1 MTTNSPAIGAEPLP
15 AFIHPHVSLLTIL
28 LAYLQAGFTAFGSAI
43 TQKLLALVSNRKW
56 LSAEEIDDGFAL
68 VQLYPGPM
76 MVDFTAYVG
85 YKLRGVPGA
94 IVATTGF
101 ILPAYL
107 LMLGVSVLYFN
118 FNTGNLP
125 WVQPFFV
132 GLEAIV
138 VGIVAHLALD
148 FGARVIKGRV
158 QALIAVLAFGA
169 LLYKVNPVLIIAV
182 SLALGMAML
191 RPAQAT
197 ALRTAPRPAR
207 FSPWIAI
214 GVVTAVIIAVA
225 VFAATLQS
233 DVGRMAL
240 SFFKIG
246 SVAFGNGVTIMPLVQ
261 ADVVDTYGWLSQAQF
276 TDGIALGQITP
287 GPGLITA
294 TFVGYKLAGFWGA
307 TLATFAIFSPSFA
320 MTLIFTEVFTRLR
333 SLRLIRGAMAGVLA
347 SFVGLLVVMALQL
360 GATAF
365 KGPAALTL
373 AAGALV
379 AVRYFKLDVVWVFA
393 GGLVLWGV
401 ALALGIG

>member
-1 MTTNSPAIGAEPLP
+1 MATDTPSHETASTFTP
-15 AFIHPHVSLLTIL
+15 PHVSLLTIL

-43 TQKLLALVSNRKW
+43 TQKLLALVSDRKW
-56 LSAEEIDDGFAL
+56 LTREEIDDGFAL

-107 LMLGVSVLYFN
+107 LMLGLSVLYFN

-138 VGIVAHLALD
+138 VGIVVHLALD
-148 FGARVIKGRV
+148 FGARAIKGRT

-169 LLYKVNPVLIIAV
+169 LLYKVNPVIIIAA
-182 SLALGMAML
+182 SLALGVWLL
-191 RPAQAT
+191 RPEHT
-197 ALRTAPRPAR
+197 ASLRTLPKPAKV
-207 FSPWIAI
+207 SPWIAI
-214 GVVTAVIIAVA
+214 GIVTAAIVAVA
-225 VFAATLQS
+225 AFSATLSS
-233 DVGRMAL
+233 DLGKMAL

-261 ADVVDTYGWLSQAQF
+261 ADVVTTYGWLSQAQF

-294 TFVGYKLAGFWGA
+294 TFVGYKLGGFWGA

-333 SLRLIRGAMAGVLA
+333 SLQLIRGAMAGVLA

-365 KGPAALTL
+365 TGPAALTL
-373 AAGALV
+373 AAAALV

-393 GGLVLWGV
+393 GGLTLWAV
-401 ALALGIG
+401 VLALGLA

>member
-1 MTTNSPAIGAEPLP
+1 MATDTPAVDTEP
-15 AFIHPHVSLLTIL
+15 AFTHPHVSLLTIL
-28 LAYLQAGFTAFGSAI
+28 FAYLQAGFTAFGSAI
-43 TQKLLALVSNRKW
+43 TQKLLALVSDRKW
-56 LSAEEIDDGFAL
+56 LTREEIDDGFAL

-94 IVATTGF
+94 ILATAGF

-107 LMLGVSVLYFN
+107 LMLVLSVLYFN

-138 VGIVAHLALD
+138 VGIVVHLALE
-148 FGARVIKGRV
+148 FGERVLKGRMH
-158 QALIAVLAFGA
+158 ALIAVLAFGA

-182 SLALGMAML
+182 SLVLGMWL
-191 RPAQAT
+191 LQPAQA
-197 ALRTAPRPAR
+197 AVLRTTPQPAR
-207 FSPWIAI
+207 LSRWIAI
-214 GVVTAVIIAVA
+214 SAVTAVIVAIAL
-225 VFAATLQS
+225 FTATLQS
-233 DVGRMAL
+233 DLGRMAL

-261 ADVVDTYGWLSQAQF
+261 ADVVDTYGWLSQSQF

-294 TFVGYKLAGFWGA
+294 TFVGYKLGGLFGA

-360 GATAF
+360 GTTAF

-373 AAGALV
+373 AAAALV

-393 GGLVLWGV
+393 GGLLLWAGV
-401 ALALGIG
+401 LALSLT